1 MGYDSTQDTIDH
13 INIVRSFMLE
23 ASENIISRA
32 MSHDESKLLPPEKAL
47 FDEQTPKLKSLT
59 YGSDEYK
66 QALKDLKPALDNH
79 YKLNSHHPE
88 HYENGVKDMN
98 LFDLI
103 EMLCDW
109 KAATLRHDDG
119 DFDKSMAINKERFNI
134 PDDLFVVLEKTA
146 LYMGLYRTEFEK
158 YSLLNRE

>member
-1 MGYDSTQDTIDH
+1 MEYDSTQDTLNH
-13 INIVRSFMLE
+13 IEMVRSFMLE

-59 YGSDEYK
+59 YGSEEYK

-79 YKLNSHHPE
+79 YKVNSHHPE

-119 DFDKSMAINKERFNI
+119 DFNKSMAINKERFSI
-134 PDDLFVVLEKTA
+134 PDDLFLVLEKTA
-146 LYMGLYRTEFEK
+146 LHMGLYRTEFEE
-158 YSLLNRE
+158 YNLLNRG